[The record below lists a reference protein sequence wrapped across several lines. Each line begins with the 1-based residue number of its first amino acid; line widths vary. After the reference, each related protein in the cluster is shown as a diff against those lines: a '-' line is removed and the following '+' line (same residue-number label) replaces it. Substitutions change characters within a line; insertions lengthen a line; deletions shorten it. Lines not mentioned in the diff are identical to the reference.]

1 MNSTIKVILID
12 DEPLARTLLQEYLQ
26 SHPQIEIVATCG
38 DGFQGLKAIQEH
50 QPDLIFL
57 DVQMPKLNGFEML
70 ELLDTPPAV
79 IFTTA
84 FDEYAIKAFDAHA
97 IDYLLKPFSE
107 ERLQSAIQKF
117 TDQHKENTITKQP
130 SATPIIK
137 SFQAPRVVVKDNHQI
152 HIIPFTEIIY
162 LEAADDYVKIHTAA
176 RYYLK
181 KKTLTFFEESLPASD
196 FCRVHRS
203 YIIAM
208 NQIAKVEPYEK
219 DGAIVTL
226 KTRVEIPVSKAGYVR
241 LKSVLGV

>member
-1 MNSTIKVILID
+1 METFKIILID
-12 DEPLARTLLQEYLQ
+12 DEPLARALLQEYLGA
-26 SHPQIEIVATCG
+26 HPQIQIVANCA
-38 DGFQGLKAIQEH
+38 DGFEGMKAIQQH

-70 ELLDTPPAV
+70 ELIDEPPSV

-84 FDEYAIKAFDAHA
+84 FDEFALKAFDAQA

-107 ERLQSAIQKF
+107 ERLAAAIQKF
-117 TDQHKENTITKQP
+117 IASSKDKGIKKPLE
-130 SATPIIK
+130 TPIIQ

-152 HIIPFTEIIY
+152 HIVPFSDIVY
-162 LEAADDYVKIHTAA
+162 LEAADDYVKIHTPQ

-181 KKTLTFFEESLPASD
+181 KKTMTFFEESLPMGD

-203 YIIAM
+203 FIIAM

-226 KTRVEIPVSKAGYVR
+226 KNRVEVPVSKAGYVR